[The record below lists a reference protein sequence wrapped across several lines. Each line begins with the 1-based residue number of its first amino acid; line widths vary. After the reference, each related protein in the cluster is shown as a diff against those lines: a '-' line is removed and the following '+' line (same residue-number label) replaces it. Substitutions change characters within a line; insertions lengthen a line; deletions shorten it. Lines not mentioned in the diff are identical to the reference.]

1 MMIHRHRHSA
11 SPGTNFSYPGGMG
24 TPVSHRV
31 APRIGALDDL
41 SELRKDWLR
50 SLRAAN
56 KSDKTIRIYG
66 DAAAALIAFLEGRGM
81 PTAAGAIT
89 REHLETFMVHLAER
103 PHQRRPGQR
112 VSAAY
117 LNQHYRALQQL
128 WKWLREEGE
137 VSIDPFAR
145 MSPPTVPEQPVPV
158 LRDDQLRALLDA
170 CSGHT
175 FEARRDA
182 AIIRLFVD
190 SGIRISE
197 LTGLHVEH
205 LDFEQ
210 DVALV
215 IGKGRRGRAVPFGPR
230 TAEALRRYLRLRARQ
245 PRAELP
251 QLWLGRFGPLGNSGV
266 RQMLER
272 RAAQCGIDHIHPHQ
286 LRHTFAH
293 RWLADGHQEQDL
305 MRLAGWRSRQ
315 MVGRYAASAA
325 DERAREA
332 HRRANLGDRL

>member
-1 MMIHRHRHSA
+1 MSRRSA
-11 SPGTNFSYPGGMG
+11 QPT
-24 TPVSHRV
+24 T
-31 APRIGALDDL
+31 ALDDL

-50 SLRAAN
+50 GLRAAN
-56 KSDKTIRIYG
+56 KSDKTIKIYG
-66 DAAAALIAFLEGRGM
+66 DAAVALINFLQERGM
-81 PTAAGAIT
+81 PTAVSGIT
-89 REHLETFMVHLAER
+89 REHLETFFVHLAER
-103 PHQRRPGQR
+103 PHQRRPEKQ

-128 WKWLREEGE
+128 WKWLRDEGE
-137 VSIDPFAR
+137 VSVDPFAR

-158 LRDDQLRALLDA
+158 LRDDQLRALLDT

-175 FEARRDA
+175 FVDRRDA

-190 SGIRISE
+190 SGIRVSE

-210 DVALV
+210 DIALV
-215 IGKGRRGRAVPFGPR
+215 MGKGRRGRAVPFGPR
-230 TAEALRRYLRLRARQ
+230 TAEALRRYLRQRARQ
-245 PRAELP
+245 PHAELP
-251 QLWLGRFGPLGNSGV
+251 ELWLGRFGPLTNSGV
-266 RQMLER
+266 RQLLER